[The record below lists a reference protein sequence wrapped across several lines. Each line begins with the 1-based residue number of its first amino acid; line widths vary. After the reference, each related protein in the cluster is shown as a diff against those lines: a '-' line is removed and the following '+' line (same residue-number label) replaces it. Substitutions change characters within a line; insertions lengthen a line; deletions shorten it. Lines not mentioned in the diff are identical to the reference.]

1 MSKIIVR
8 KFNTLEE
15 VNIFLTGGIIFS
27 PPDLKSIND
36 RVYGLV
42 GKKITFLHPAASV
55 TFTAGSQADDPS
67 ALTIADIRAQLVAS
81 LTGTKVI
88 QLSGYLRWAIVET
101 TPSAGIQVD
110 SNLANTDADA
120 AAKIGLGLTTTGK
133 VYKAPDGAT
142 AVTAPYFLQAYPF
155 DASHVVYTVE

>member
-1 MSKIIVR
+1 MFNVVAR

-15 VNIFLTGGIIFS
+15 VNLFLTGGVIFS

-42 GKKITFLHPAASV
+42 GKKITFLHPAVAV
-55 TFTAGSQADDPS
+55 TFAAGAQADDPS
-67 ALTIADIRAQLVAS
+67 ALTIADIRAQLAAA

-88 QLSGYLRWAIVET
+88 QLSGHLRWAIVET

-120 AAKIGLGLTTTGK
+120 VAKIGLSLTATGI
-133 VYKAPDGAT
+133 VRN
-142 AVTAPYFLQAYPF
+142 FLQAYPF
-155 DASHVVYTVE
+155 EASHVVYTVE